1 MIDRYAL
8 PELRDL
14 FGERHRL
21 NLWLRIELLAVEAL
35 RDEGVVPEAD
45 YQRIRA
51 AAGEVDVERA
61 REIERESQHDVIAFL
76 RSVTERL
83 GPEGRWLHYGL
94 TSSDVL
100 DTASAVVLRDAAQ
113 IVERELARLVEVVHR
128 LALQYRD
135 TPMVGRSH
143 GIHAEPM
150 TFGFKVAGWYAELQR
165 DATRLARAR
174 DGIAVGSIS
183 GAVGTH
189 ANVSGGVE
197 AHVLSGLG
205 LAADPAPTQVV
216 SRDRHAELLTTLA
229 ILGGTLE
236 RMAVELRHLQRTEV
250 GEAFEPFGSG
260 QQGSSAMPHKRNPI
274 LAERVTGL
282 ARLLRADAL
291 VGLENMALWHER
303 DISHSSAER
312 FVFERATGVAAYATR
327 TMADILDG
335 LEVDADRMRANLEQ
349 LGGMVYSEALLLAM
363 VARGADRQAA
373 YRLVQGAAKRAWAG
387 ERSFHDALLDDPAV
401 GEWLSADEIERAM
414 DLEHHLGG
422 HRGHLPC
429 ARPRRRRLTS
439 PCGAGEPWPR
449 RSWASSRIGRTC
461 GCPAPSRGSPP
472 SVGSRWSSRSFS
484 RRRRGSSP
492 SWARGS
498 TPPVSGRSTSCCSAR
513 RPWRSP
519 SCCSCWRRSAT
530 RCCSQPANDDVHGVA
545 TSSRCWCRT

>member
-8 PELRDL
+8 PELREI
-14 FGERHRL
+14 FGERRRL
-21 NLWLRIELLAVEAL
+21 ELWLRIELLTVEAL
-35 RDEGVVPEAD
+35 HEAGVVPTDDWE
-45 YQRIRA
+45 RIRA
-51 AAGEVDVERA
+51 AATEVDPARA

-100 DTASAVVLRDAAQ
+100 DTATAVTLRDATA
-113 IVERELARLVEVVHR
+113 IVERELARLVEVVRR
-128 LALQYRD
+128 LVLQYRD

-143 GIHAEPM
+143 GIHAEPI
-150 TFGFKVAGWYAELQR
+150 TFGFKAAGWYAELLR
-165 DATRLARAR
+165 DADRLARAR
-174 DGIAVGSIS
+174 ERIAVGSVS

-189 ANVSGGVE
+189 ANVSEDVE
-197 AHVLSGLG
+197 RHVVDALG

-236 RMAVELRHLQRTEV
+236 RIAVEIRHLQRTEV

-335 LEVDADRMRANLEQ
+335 LEVDADRMRANLEH

-373 YRLVQGAAKRAWAG
+373 YGLVQGAAKRAWAG

-401 GEWLSADEIERAM
+401 VEWLSADEIERAM
-414 DLEHHLGG
+414 DLEHHLHG
-422 HRGHLPC
+422 
-429 ARPRRRRLTS
+429 
-439 PCGAGEPWPR
+439 
-449 RSWASSRIGRTC
+449 IGVTYRALDLDAD
-461 GCPAPSRGSPP
+461 G
-472 SVGSRWSSRSFS
+472 
-484 RRRRGSSP
+484 
-492 SWARGS
+492 
-498 TPPVSGRSTSCCSAR
+498 
-513 RPWRSP
+513 
-519 SCCSCWRRSAT
+519 
-530 RCCSQPANDDVHGVA
+530 
-545 TSSRCWCRT
+545 